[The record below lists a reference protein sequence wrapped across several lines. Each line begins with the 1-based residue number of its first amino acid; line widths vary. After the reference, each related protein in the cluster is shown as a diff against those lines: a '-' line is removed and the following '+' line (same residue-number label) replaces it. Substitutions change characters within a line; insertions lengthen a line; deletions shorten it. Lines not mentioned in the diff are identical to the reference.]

1 MWREGLGGLCAE
13 SMWDGEG
20 LKASLPGPTW
30 VGGERVPPSS
40 GSGPCARQPVCPELG
55 KGWAMV
61 GTLPT
66 GPEEGG

>member
-13 SMWDGEG
+13 SVWDGEG
-20 LKASLPGPTW
+20 LKASLPW
-30 VGGERVPPSS
+30 AHLGGWERVPPSS